1 MFDRTASGRRDL
13 NAALAIFARNTS
25 PLIRTQINQ
34 IQEKF
39 ETPESA
45 TGRFYYAGFY
55 ANDCIVGFNMFAYY
69 PRSRVIIVDHM
80 ALEPEHR
87 RHGSFYI
94 FASLLQQWI
103 LTNIPDVS
111 YVVTEVGVDPAFDHG
126 DITGSLLVRLL
137 RQVGFGRVHV
147 KYYLPNNEP
156 KIYQKKFEAALML
169 RGLNR
174 VPQVRAEDLIDIVKV
189 ILFEHDLTWYQDY
202 FGDFLPRYKA
212 HLSEILADIQRQ
224 VEHEPTIEVNGDA
237 YDELGGPAPI
247 AKSVL
252 GLPFSALGHSV
263 LFVVMLAAVTLA
275 SWFLGL
281 GQGVMAFTLIVVLAY
296 AGLAALSEAR
306 ALNVFD
312 RLGKVTIDLV
322 ERLKPTSGKKR
333 IHYRQ
338 TRRSLVSKSKDDP
351 AS

>member
-1 MFDRTASGRRDL
+1 MESFRSVHELRMFDRTASGRRDL

-202 FGDFLPRYKA
+202 FGDFLPR
-212 HLSEILADIQRQ
+212 
-224 VEHEPTIEVNGDA
+224 
-237 YDELGGPAPI
+237 
-247 AKSVL
+247 
-252 GLPFSALGHSV
+252 
-263 LFVVMLAAVTLA
+263 
-275 SWFLGL
+275 
-281 GQGVMAFTLIVVLAY
+281 
-296 AGLAALSEAR
+296 
-306 ALNVFD
+306 
-312 RLGKVTIDLV
+312 
-322 ERLKPTSGKKR
+322 
-333 IHYRQ
+333 
-338 TRRSLVSKSKDDP
+338 
-351 AS
+351 